1 MQRFARFRITAWGCA
16 LSVATTLSFM
26 SGGAH
31 AVSPADAAASE
42 ALFNRGREL
51 MGEGRYDEACPKLAE
66 SQRLDPGAGT
76 ALNLAECYEKQG
88 KTATAWVTWLEAAT
102 LAKQGGQVEREEFA
116 RGRAK
121 ALEPR
126 LPHLT
131 IELAPNTAVAGL
143 RVSRGGTE
151 VREAS
156 LGTALPVDP
165 GDQILQAS
173 APGYQTWRGMVR
185 VTPGAS
191 LLVRIPPLKPNP
203 APAPSTSAQA
213 HGQPAAPGAQP
224 AAGPTSSGVPISAS
238 ATAPIADA
246 APGSSRRTWGIVL
259 TGVGA
264 GGLVLGGLAALSA
277 SALNDDS
284 KKDCQANNQNLCG
297 DSGYKK
303 REDALA
309 RGNVAT
315 VLTIAST
322 AIVGTGVVLWLTAPS
337 NTQVG
342 ATTTGSDARLVVRGS
357 F

>member
-16 LSVATTLSFM
+16 LSVAATLSFV
-26 SGGAH
+26 SGGAF

-42 ALFNRGREL
+42 ALFNRGRQL

-131 IELAPNTAVAGL
+131 IELAPNAAVAGL

-165 GDQILQAS
+165 GEQILEAS
-173 APGYQTWRGMVR
+173 APGHQTWRGMVR

-203 APAPSTSAQA
+203 APAPGAASQPP
-213 HGQPAAPGAQP
+213 GQPAPGAQP
-224 AAGPTSSGVPISAS
+224 AAAPTTSSGAVPV
-238 ATAPIADA
+238 TTPGADA
-246 APGSSRRTWGIVL
+246 ATGSSRRTWGIVL
-259 TGVGA
+259 TSVGA

-284 KKDCQANNQNLCG
+284 KKDCQAHNENLCG

-309 RGNVAT
+309 MGNTAT

-322 AIVGTGVVLWLTAPS
+322 AILGTGVVLWLTAPS